1 MAALEA
7 RVARLEAAPR
17 PATEAEAARIA
28 TIETHAAALGA
39 NDAALA
45 ERVDRIGRAV
55 AAASGTAVEGERQMR
70 DLLLVSI
77 ARRQVEA
84 GRPLGP
90 LVDLLRRRFGDRDAA
105 AVEAIARWSAAP
117 TTPVSLA
124 ARLDRLAE
132 PMPAARTEGWWT
144 RTLAAFRGMVA
155 IRRPGEPVQEQFL
168 ADARGAIAA
177 GDPLLA
183 AARLEAMPPTPER
196 AEWIA
201 DARGLAAAR
210 AALDRLE
217 MMLLEAPL
225 MDPAAGS

>member
-1 MAALEA
+1 
-7 RVARLEAAPR
+7 
-17 PATEAEAARIA
+17 
-28 TIETHAAALGA
+28 
-39 NDAALA
+39 
-45 ERVDRIGRAV
+45 
-55 AAASGTAVEGERQMR
+55 
-70 DLLLVSI
+70 
-77 ARRQVEA
+77 
-84 GRPLGP
+84 
-90 LVDLLRRRFGDRDAA
+90 
-105 AVEAIARWSAAP
+105 
-117 TTPVSLA
+117 
-124 ARLDRLAE
+124 
-132 PMPAARTEGWWT
+132 
-144 RTLAAFRGMVA
+144 MVA